1 MPVPPKPIA
10 PRPAPKP
17 AVATRPVSGKSREL
31 REFRAAP
38 DPLLKVKSTGDVAV
52 DAAAEFDAIDEG
64 FRQRMANEQSRVN
77 DELDSENWFAVV
89 FETRAQKEEFLEILG
104 LLDHGDKY
112 LDGVEVARR
121 LNVDL
126 SPSGRKYRPAPKI
139 DPKFSELA
147 KPVSYRK

>member
-1 MPVPPKPIA
+1 MPTPPPPIVR
-10 PRPAPKP
+10 RPGPPPMPGAAPKP
-17 AVATRPVSGKSREL
+17 ARKPL
-31 REFRAAP
+31 PEFRPAK
-38 DPLLKVKSTGDVAV
+38 DPLAGVKYTGDVEQDTVAELGAV
-52 DAAAEFDAIDEG
+52 EAA
-64 FRQRMANEQSRVN
+64 FRAREEREATRMSNEI
-77 DELDSENWFAVV
+77 DSENWFAVV